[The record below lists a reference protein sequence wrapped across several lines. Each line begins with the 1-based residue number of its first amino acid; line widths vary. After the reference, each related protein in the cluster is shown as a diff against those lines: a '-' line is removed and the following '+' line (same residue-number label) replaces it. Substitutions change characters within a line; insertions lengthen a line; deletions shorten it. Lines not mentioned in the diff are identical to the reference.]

1 MLRSSR
7 YAPELD
13 QPPATRLRGPPSQPI
28 AAVRRPILTAFWAFF
43 DALRESLAA
52 HREYEHLRS
61 RGMPHDKALREA
73 LGIGLRPSGNTRCAT
88 KPLYCAG
95 RA

>member
-7 YAPELD
+7 YAPDLD
-13 QPPATRLRGPPSQPI
+13 KPQGTKPRGPPAQPVG
-28 AAVRRPILTAFWAFF
+28 AVRGPILPTLRAFY

-61 RGMPHDKALREA
+61 GGMPHDKALREA
-73 LGIGLRPSGNTRCAT
+73 LGIGLRPSGHAQCST